1 MIDIPHS
8 LKKLQ
13 SRELFTR
20 NYILFIGQG
29 IACQIRVIITDTS
42 WTILTAENVG
52 NWGYYIIYLAPL
64 QLDQILD

>member
-1 MIDIPHS
+1 MIDIPRS
-8 LKKLQ
+8 LK
-13 SRELFTR
+13 
-20 NYILFIGQG
+20 NYSLESFSQGNILFIGQG

-42 WTILTAENVG
+42 WTILTAENVV